1 MCVCVRVH
9 VLYVRVSVSPSPAP
23 LHAEKADISGGS
35 VIERILLPASHC
47 HGGTRGRERW
57 KVVGGWRGISRGEG
71 RG

>member
-1 MCVCVRVH
+1 MCVCVH

-47 HGGTRGRERW
+47 HGG
-57 KVVGGWRGISRGEG
+57 RGEG
-71 RG
+71 NVGKLLGDGEG